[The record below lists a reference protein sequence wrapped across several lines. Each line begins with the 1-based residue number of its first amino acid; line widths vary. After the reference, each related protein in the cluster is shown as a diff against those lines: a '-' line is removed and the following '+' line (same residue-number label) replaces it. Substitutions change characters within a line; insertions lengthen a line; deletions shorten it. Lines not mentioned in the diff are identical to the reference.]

1 MTGPLHRAAPGQQ
14 KRLFNGDSEDSDP
27 AQGLRLQAS
36 RPVGRRD
43 RGDRE
48 ADRREGRRPDS
59 AAHPDQQVHRPPQ
72 PARRQEVARAVRDP
86 HAQAAPRH
94 PRADSADA
102 RRAHEA
108 RSLRRRGRGDQV
120 VEATMAKFDVYDLEK
135 KKVGELDLADA
146 VFAGE
151 VNEHLFYEVVKA
163 KLASDRSGTHA
174 VKNRSLVSGGGKK
187 PWKQKHTGRA
197 RAGSTRASHFV
208 GGGKAM
214 GPKPRDYSY
223 DVPRKVRKAALR
235 AALALRSRDQKL
247 VIVQEWRPAAAKTRT
262 ALVVDAAANVALAK
276 SVRNLAGSDFL
287 PVEGLNVY
295 DILRHDALVLTA
307 DTAKQLE
314 VSLS

>member
-1 MTGPLHRAAPGQQ
+1 
-14 KRLFNGDSEDSDP
+14 
-27 AQGLRLQAS
+27 
-36 RPVGRRD
+36 
-43 RGDRE
+43 
-48 ADRREGRRPDS
+48 
-59 AAHPDQQVHRPPQ
+59 
-72 PARRQEVARAVRDP
+72 
-86 HAQAAPRH
+86 
-94 PRADSADA
+94 
-102 RRAHEA
+102 
-108 RSLRRRGRGDQV
+108 
-120 VEATMAKFDVYDLEK
+120 MAKFDVYDLEK

-197 RAGSTRASHFV
+197 RQGSTRASQWV

-214 GPKPRDYSY
+214 GPKPRDYAY
-223 DVPRKVRKAALR
+223 DVPKKVRKAALR
-235 AALALRSRDQKL
+235 SALALRNQDGKL
-247 VIVQEWRPAAAKTRT
+247 LIVQEWAPEAPKTGPAGKVLAKLGARK
-262 ALVVDAAANVALAK
+262 ALVVDAAANEALAK

-307 DTAKQLE
+307 ATAKKIEE
-314 VSLS
+314 VLS